1 MNLNQ
6 PITQRNKHYEL
17 EISFLI
23 IIVLS
28 GIYIA
33 YDILA
38 EPRVSHPFG
47 HWLGIIGTI
56 LMVMTEMLYSLRKR
70 TRLLNWAGPMR
81 RWLSFHIIT
90 GLVGPFL
97 VLMHTGLQFRGLAG
111 VTFGL
116 TVLVVGSGFIGRY
129 LYTALQQQVGVRA
142 RSSQAL
148 AAEMAQ
154 AQAFLQ
160 QMEADKPDQVRQIA
174 TRLQQQI
181 NRDSR
186 WGQWRYRQLLRR
198 ELRRLEEREAAQQRQ
213 LAQWQRQQAKLERQ
227 MDQLGQTRQMFQLW
241 HTVHIPIGVT
251 LFVATAVHILAAF
264 YFRAGLFK

>member
-1 MNLNQ
+1 MNQVKQHNQ
-6 PITQRNKHYEL
+6 HDEL
-17 EISFLI
+17 EISFFI

-28 GIYIA
+28 GVYVA

-38 EPRVSHPFG
+38 EPRGGHPFG
-47 HWLGIIGTI
+47 HWLGIIGTV
-56 LMVMTEMLYSLRKR
+56 LMVMTETLYSLRKR

-81 RWLSFHIIT
+81 RWLSFHIVT

-116 TVLVVGSGFIGRY
+116 TVLVVVSGFIGRY

-142 RSSQAL
+142 RTAQAL
-148 AAEMAQ
+148 MLEIGQ
-154 AQAFLQ
+154 AQAYWQ
-160 QMEADKPDQVRQIA
+160 QMEADKPDQARQIA
-174 TRLQQQI
+174 AKLQQHM

-186 WGQWRYRQLLRR
+186 WGQWRYRRRLRR
-198 ELRRLEEREAAQQRQ
+198 ELRRLEEQEMAQRRQVAGLQRQ
-213 LAQWQRQQAKLERQ
+213 HEKLVQQ
-227 MDQLGQTRQMFQLW
+227 MNQLGQTRQMFQLW
-241 HTVHIPIGVT
+241 HTVHIPIGLT

-264 YFRAGLFK
+264 YFRAGLLR